1 MFLLME
7 EELSVVLSDD
17 LISIM
22 DKPVKE
28 RTPEEQEAYIVYLEG
43 VWKLADRKL
52 SNEQRGKIASE
63 TTFVSD

>member
-1 MFLLME
+1 MK

-28 RTPEEQEAYIVYLEG
+28 RSPEEQEAYIAYLEG

-52 SNEQRGKIASE
+52 SSKQRGKTASE
-63 TTFVSD
+63 TTCVSD

>member
-28 RTPEEQEAYIVYLEG
+28 RTPEEQEAYIAYLEG

-52 SNEQRGKIASE
+52 LPHVTDCLLRSE
-63 TTFVSD
+63 I